1 MQYGDQL
8 EASGIGLPE
17 LLGFSNEDLSSRFAM
32 KRGHIARFMN
42 RSTACAADPLPAS
55 YTLPA
60 RRRNNLP
67 SRNNT
72 IHKNQLT
79 PSNSN
84 KLSMAR
90 SSGKSISGSDFT
102 LEQSMASF
110 KIKDGY
116 VFKGIVASMPAE
128 PRACGCVEPPPVVEN
143 VAPYSTIENISVQ
156 KLTPEYKIGMERL
169 IKSKTP
175 PMKASEL
182 WREKPAIFVC
192 IRRPGYDFICRLH

>member
-8 EASGIGLPE
+8 EAAGKSLPE
-17 LLGFSNEDLSSRFAM
+17 LLGLSNEELSSKFGM
-32 KRGHIARFMN
+32 KRGHVARFMN
-42 RSTACAADPLPAS
+42 RSTACATDTLPPS

-60 RRRNNLP
+60 RRRSNLP
-67 SRNNT
+67 SRNNS
-72 IHKNQLT
+72 IYKSQLT
-79 PSNSN
+79 YTKSN
-84 KLSMAR
+84 KL
-90 SSGKSISGSDFT
+90 GSDFT

-143 VAPYSTIENISVQ
+143 VAPYSTMENISVQ

-192 IRRPGYDFICRLH
+192 IRRPG